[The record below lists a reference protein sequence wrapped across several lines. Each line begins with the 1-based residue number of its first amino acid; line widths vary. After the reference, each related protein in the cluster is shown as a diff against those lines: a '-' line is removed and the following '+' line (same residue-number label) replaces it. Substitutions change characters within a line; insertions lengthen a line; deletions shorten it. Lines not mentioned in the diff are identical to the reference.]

1 MSVFSNLEQWRPL
14 AGSSPPIS
22 RLLYPVREVQEPFG
36 ACNSTPGPDPEL
48 SFRCLELHEGH
59 APRPLQ
65 ENAISVAGRRD
76 PRRGEDGQV
85 TPGFAAL
92 NPG

>member
-1 MSVFSNLEQWRPL
+1 MRIRPI
-14 AGSSPPIS
+14 ATAVHRAPRGS
-22 RLLYPVREVQEPFG
+22 PVPGCFQPFVVNRPT
-36 ACNSTPGPDPEL
+36 AAVDPEL

-65 ENAISVAGRRD
+65 ENAISVAGLRD

-85 TPGFAAL
+85 TPGFVAL

>member
-1 MSVFSNLEQWRPL
+1 V
-14 AGSSPPIS
+14 
-22 RLLYPVREVQEPFG
+22 
-36 ACNSTPGPDPEL
+36 
-48 SFRCLELHEGH
+48 
-59 APRPLQ
+59 PRPLQ

-76 PRRGEDGQV
+76 PGRGEDGQV

>member
-1 MSVFSNLEQWRPL
+1 MKSRSNGRSQANRTV
-14 AGSSPPIS
+14 AI
-22 RLLYPVREVQEPFG
+22 
-36 ACNSTPGPDPEL
+36 DPEL